1 MQKRYLTE
9 QEIESSDKE
18 VFIVYDDPIMES
30 AMEVLEKF
38 NKTNVVILRGK
49 GKTIPVAVAIANII
63 ESNFLKGN
71 SKIKRIQLD
80 SEIPNDGRM
89 ISNIEITLEKNN

>member
-1 MQKRYLTE
+1 MIE
-9 QEIESSDKE
+9 QTIKSDDQL

-38 NKTNVVILRGK
+38 NQTNVVILKGK

-71 SKIKRIQLD
+71 SKIKKIQLD
-80 SEIPNDGRM
+80 SEIPDDGRM
-89 ISNIEITLEKNN
+89 ISNIEIIVSKN